1 MRPEKQKVAT
11 QASDKS
17 HRRQKKKKEEDVST
31 AKEISADAEVA
42 AVLKI
47 RTRPRFLII
56 RRTKN
61 TTVDSMF
68 LLTGFSK
75 NLVQHTMAQHR
86 ATMHSWS
93 PEDQWE
99 ISR

>member
-1 MRPEKQKVAT
+1 M
-11 QASDKS
+11 
-17 HRRQKKKKEEDVST
+17 ST

-75 NLVQHTMAQHR
+75 NFSKNLVQHTMAQHR